1 MPGQS
6 QVVVSGGFD
15 DIKSRDLRFLE
26 EAAKLGE
33 LTALLW
39 TDKTIQQLT
48 GRSPKFPLAERLYFL
63 TAVRYVARVIPV
75 SNVVNPDELPAVP
88 GVRAD
93 LWADWASSANP
104 AREKF
109 YHERNIAYRVFTAD
123 ELKGFPEPPPTPS
136 VPGRGK
142 VVVTGSYDWFHSG
155 HVRFLEEV
163 SMYGDLYVVVG
174 HDANI
179 RLLKGKGHPLFPQDE
194 RRYVVG
200 SIKFVKQALISSGDG
215 WLDADP
221 EIRKLKPDIYAVNED
236 GDVGGKREY
245 CQKLGIEYLVLKREP
260 APGLPRRR
268 STDLRG
274 F

>member
-88 GVRAD
+88 GVRR
-93 LWADWASSANP
+93 L
-104 AREKF
+104 
-109 YHERNIAYRVFTAD
+109 
-123 ELKGFPEPPPTPS
+123 
-136 VPGRGK
+136 
-142 VVVTGSYDWFHSG
+142 
-155 HVRFLEEV
+155 
-163 SMYGDLYVVVG
+163 VG
-174 HDANI
+174 
-179 RLLKGKGHPLFPQDE
+179 
-194 RRYVVG
+194 
-200 SIKFVKQALISSGDG
+200 
-215 WLDADP
+215 
-221 EIRKLKPDIYAVNED
+221 
-236 GDVGGKREY
+236 
-245 CQKLGIEYLVLKREP
+245 
-260 APGLPRRR
+260 
-268 STDLRG
+268 
-274 F
+274 